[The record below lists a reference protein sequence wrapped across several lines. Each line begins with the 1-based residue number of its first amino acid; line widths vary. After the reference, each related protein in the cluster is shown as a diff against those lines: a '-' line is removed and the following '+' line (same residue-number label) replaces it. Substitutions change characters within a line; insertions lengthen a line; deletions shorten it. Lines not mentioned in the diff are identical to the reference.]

1 MAYDDLPV
9 ALPVERLDGVSDVS
23 RSVQAWM
30 NDARCVE
37 HVGVEFF
44 PVRGQSSRPAKAV
57 CSTCLVSFDCLSYAL
72 DYEIDQGV
80 WGGLNGRE
88 RRALRTTT
96 ERDRPSGRSASSG

>member
-1 MAYDDLPV
+1 MAYDDVPV
-9 ALPVERLDGVSDVS
+9 ALPVERLDCASDAS

-30 NDARCVE
+30 KDALCVE

-57 CSTCLVSFDCLSYAL
+57 CSNCQVRVECLAYAL
-72 DYEIDQGV
+72 HHEIIQGV

-88 RRALRTTT
+88 RRALRLVAGH
-96 ERDRPSGRSASSG
+96 RPFGQSTSSG